1 MKRGGLERIKTRLEM
16 IFTISSQSLKTLQ
29 LEEKVANDA
38 RNNHNPISYRQRKT
52 IFRRSSMKAEFFH
65 EQWKW
70 VRKVSLF
77 LRFDCQQKKEKK
89 TISSVF
95 YTLKA
100 SESLIIV
107 FLYYFPKLFFTLVVK
122 LNSRLFRFCFFFAC
136 ILFLFHP
143 KMNEHF

>member
-1 MKRGGLERIKTRLEM
+1 M
-16 IFTISSQSLKTLQ
+16 KTLQ

-70 VRKVSLF
+70 VRKYHQIQLPT
-77 LRFDCQQKKEKK
+77 EEEEK
-89 TISSVF
+89 TISSVS

-100 SESLIIV
+100 S
-107 FLYYFPKLFFTLVVK
+107 
-122 LNSRLFRFCFFFAC
+122 
-136 ILFLFHP
+136 H
-143 KMNEHF
+143 